1 MKFLKEPLEDLL
13 YTTTG
18 VKYAKEVMRLK
29 RLRYFTVDNMKSEE
43 DAKRVREILEGVDGD
58 LRVDVDLDADALEVE
73 YEDEK
78 VNKEMMAKILQSHGY
93 FMRI

>member
-1 MKFLKEPLEDLL
+1 MKH
-13 YTTTG
+13 
-18 VKYAKEVMRLK
+18 VREVIRLK

-43 DAKRVREILEGVDGD
+43 DAKKVKEILEGVDGV
-58 LRVDVDLDADALEVE
+58 LKVDVDLDADALEVE